1 LVTLDDGRQVIPMA
15 VRILVRSWQLIKKQQ
30 RSIFI
35 RYTCATKKARWFS
48 AGFLLINCRAST
60 THWLFVFA
68 GTYIIKGKLRL
79 PRWGKHRPQPESK
92 TYLNETHI
100 EHLRCAN
107 FFENLNWGLH
117 TPYRADIKLPYRSS
131 YEVAYLAVDYL
142 KYLDF
147 TGISLDELGKEWLL
161 HERMCSKTRCNI

>member
-1 LVTLDDGRQVIPMA
+1 MRYTV
-15 VRILVRSWQLIKKQQ
+15 LIKKPVDFQ
-30 RSIFI
+30 RV
-35 RYTCATKKARWFS
+35 
-48 AGFLLINCRAST
+48 FLLINCRAST

-107 FFENLNWGLH
+107 FFENLN
-117 TPYRADIKLPYRSS
+117 
-131 YEVAYLAVDYL
+131 
-142 KYLDF
+142 
-147 TGISLDELGKEWLL
+147 
-161 HERMCSKTRCNI
+161 